1 MQIYSEN
8 SFNNVSFMSAES
20 ALTAV
25 YYSSVYTH
33 SQVWRTR
40 LKHANR
46 RLTRGSIGVL
56 FRQEGLSISPLLVT
70 RYTAPCTFQMKNRDG
85 DVPRDYAYQEPP
97 IDHQLSGW
105 QCMSSICLWRTDG
118 FRRQMMD
125 KTRQMG
131 INVEWS
137 ICEAS
142 KEKIKLFQV
151 DESHLIRSV
160 REILFNLSQSVKSK
174 LLKDGLFFGEF
185 VSISPLWFELKITV
199 LPFYNCSRS
208 VRWVSFIPRKSWFLN
223 SRKHSIEHSYTSLT
237 LSIPKSLCR
246 NLRNSYTLS
255 IT

>member
-142 KEKIKLFQV
+142 KEKIKLFRV
-151 DESHLIRSV
+151 DESHLIRSDPGDIV
-160 REILFNLSQSVKSK
+160 QSV
-174 LLKDGLFFGEF
+174 
-185 VSISPLWFELKITV
+185 SICQVQAPKR
-199 LPFYNCSRS
+199 RS
-208 VRWVSFIPRKSWFLN
+208 VFWRICFDKSIVVW
-223 SRKHSIEHSYTSLT
+223 IENHGVTIL
-237 LSIPKSLCR
+237 
-246 NLRNSYTLS
+246 
-255 IT
+255 